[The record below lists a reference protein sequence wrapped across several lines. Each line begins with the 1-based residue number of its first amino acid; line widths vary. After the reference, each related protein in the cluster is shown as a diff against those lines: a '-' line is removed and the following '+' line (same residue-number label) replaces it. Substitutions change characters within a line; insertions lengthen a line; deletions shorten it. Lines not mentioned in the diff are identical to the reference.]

1 MGVVRCVIGTL
12 ANLKQQYD
20 EKPKDIFGEH
30 YDKLSQVKAKYDPNN
45 VFNKLFAITPAVS
58 ANGQA

>member
-1 MGVVRCVIGTL
+1 VIGTL

-30 YDKLSQVKAKYDPNN
+30 YDKLSQIKAKYDPNN